1 MDRTMDSV
9 AMPRGWH
16 PEVKEGPIGPGV
28 QLEVPTGSAL
38 LLTVLRHPDGTVT
51 GSLFRKADGRMV
63 GASFTIPTDG
73 APCIHGD
80 AY

>member
-1 MDRTMDSV
+1 M
-9 AMPRGWH
+9 
-16 PEVKEGPIGPGV
+16 
-28 QLEVPTGSAL
+28 EVPTGSAL